1 MDGEQREVDGL
12 EVWNKVSTLKI
23 SSRTQVLGVKC
34 VNTYAG
40 TDYGI
45 MADATDDA
53 GKEIMVT
60 DNSWNCSNTA
70 NEGWEKANFQEGND
84 WHPASCLGKDH
95 YYHRNSQSWPNS
107 PNRRVIWTNSGGDMT
122 VYCRKII
129 YCKFHKRFSVSFLVG
144 SLILIHI

>member
-1 MDGEQREVDGL
+1 
-12 EVWNKVSTLKI
+12 
-23 SSRTQVLGVKC
+23 
-34 VNTYAG
+34 
-40 TDYGI
+40 
-45 MADATDDA
+45 MADVTDDA

-95 YYHRNSQSWPNS
+95 YYHRNSQSWPDS

-122 VYCRKII
+122 VYCRKIMN
-129 YCKFHKRFSVSFLVG
+129 CKFFKMIICKFSCRSIDSHSHLDGPCSHSFQNMHHFLCIMMVVRR
-144 SLILIHI
+144 